1 MWVILPSRIRIRI
14 ANPDPDT
21 NPGTPLN
28 SDLQRLS
35 TLCRR
40 FHYAVI
46 SKRYMYIGIAAGNAR
61 QIRDQGYLIC
71 QNADALL
78 PVERPEYR
86 YRNKWF
92 LVWYRNVPVPDL
104 DTDAGMPME
113 ISCLTMSFFRTV
125 RRLALRLKI

>member
-1 MWVILPSRIRIRI
+1 
-14 ANPDPDT
+14 
-21 NPGTPLN
+21 
-28 SDLQRLS
+28 
-35 TLCRR
+35 
-40 FHYAVI
+40 
-46 SKRYMYIGIAAGNAR
+46 MYIGIAAGNAR

-104 DTDAGMPME
+104 DTDAGMAME
-113 ISCLTMSFFRTV
+113 ISC
-125 RRLALRLKI
+125 